1 MHWIKEE
8 KEVLAACDEEL
19 LGKKLKKGKKKIEI
33 KEDFYKGRKVKS
45 KELQKLIKEY
55 GNINLVG
62 EKTVETAKK
71 ERGNIQV
78 KKIQGIP
85 HALIF
90 TINK

>member
-62 EKTVETAKK
+62 EKTVGAAKK